1 MRTKPTKN
9 GAFTLVELLV
19 VMGIIALLAAMLM
32 PVIQNAITQANK
44 GATRAEI
51 QNLETAMQEFQMD
64 FGFYPPHTAAAVEVR
79 DSAGNVHSVEHLF
92 QTYFPDTLN
101 LPAVPY
107 NGGSGQMLVF
117 LLSTKWRANPTA
129 PDEFRLVLNGQ
140 DQRTNGG
147 PYYDFPDAPADKEG
161 RVRDFYFVDKF
172 GVQGRCE
179 DQSNLTAGDPM
190 AGDSICYYQFNNNA
204 DFQMNDPLNVK
215 AQGVDIWSPGADG
228 VDLISMFMN
237 GSVSGG
243 DFADFDPLVAALN
256 TDGDPDELLTKGDLP
271 YGGGEDYIVLQQ
283 ESLPID
289 EITNW

>member
-64 FGFYPPHTAAAVEVR
+64 FGFYPPDDPSAVRLIDFNGHPHTV
-79 DSAGNVHSVEHLF
+79 
-92 QTYFPDTLN
+92 PDVLTN
-101 LPAVPY
+101 LGRSYVKPPDR
-107 NGGSGQMLVF
+107 GQMLV
-117 LLSTKWRANPTA
+117 LMLWIKWRVNPQET
-129 PDEFRLVLNGQ
+129 PEQRQYRLEYRGKQIRV
-140 DQRTNGG
+140 NGG
-147 PYYDFPDAPADKEG
+147 PYYDFPDAPYDEKG
-161 RVRDFYFVDKF
+161 RVRDFYFIDKF
-172 GVQGRCE
+172 GMEGRREPGE
-179 DQSNLTAGDPM
+179 DLTVGNPLERQP
-190 AGDSICYYQFNNNA
+190 ICYYQFDNNA
-204 DFQMNDPLNVK
+204 DFQMDDPLNVK
-215 AQGVDIWSPGADG
+215 AQGVDIWSPGPDG
-228 VDLISMFMN
+228 VDLISMFMK

-243 DFADFDPLVAALN
+243 DFADFDLLVAALN
-256 TDGDPDELLTKGDLP
+256 TDGDQDEFLTKGDLP
-271 YGGGEDYIVLQQ
+271 YGGDEDYLVVGD